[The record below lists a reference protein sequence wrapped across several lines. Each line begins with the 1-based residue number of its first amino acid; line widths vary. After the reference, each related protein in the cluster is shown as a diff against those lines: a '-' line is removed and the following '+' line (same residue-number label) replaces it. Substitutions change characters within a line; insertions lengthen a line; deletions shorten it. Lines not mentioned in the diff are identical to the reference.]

1 MRGSLRGSR
10 GSRRVRRRHLRLIGN
25 THRLLLPLKR
35 RRELT
40 LHVSHLCALRLE
52 DLLLLGSDS
61 RRRPVLKKLPVLHLL
76 LLPREHLLLLR
87 EHLLLL
93 LMMMM
98 LMMIR
103 MHLLL
108 CERLRGLL
116 RVLLL
121 VRRRG
126 CFVRRP
132 REQGMQNAR
141 GVGVV

>member
-10 GSRRVRRRHLRLIGN
+10 GSCRVRRRHLRLIGN

-93 LMMMM
+93 MMMMM
-98 LMMIR
+98 LMM
-103 MHLLL
+103 MLMMMM
-108 CERLRGLL
+108 
-116 RVLLL
+116 VMMM
-121 VRRRG
+121 VMM
-126 CFVRRP
+126 V
-132 REQGMQNAR
+132 MMMMMMATY
-141 GVGVV
+141 